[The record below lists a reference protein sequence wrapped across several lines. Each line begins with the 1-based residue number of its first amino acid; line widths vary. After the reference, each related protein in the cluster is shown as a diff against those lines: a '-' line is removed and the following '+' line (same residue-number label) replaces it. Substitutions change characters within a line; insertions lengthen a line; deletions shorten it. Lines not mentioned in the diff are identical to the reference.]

1 MVTVNK
7 YFFCMNLPIHK
18 DMHLFFS
25 ISNLS
30 EGNSDIKYLKSL
42 YSKFDMR
49 VSIEALIN
57 CKKSIKVIFF

>member
-1 MVTVNK
+1 
-7 YFFCMNLPIHK
+7 MNLPIHK

-57 CKKSIKVIFF
+57 CKKSIKVVFF